1 MEIVSQDC
9 ITGYIKGPPSRPLRR
24 RGRYAIRRSPFRAAA
39 LDALVAIPTLP
50 LDQGVMSKP
59 GEESPKFRVLSF
71 TESLG
76 EDIGDLLMCVNILQF
91 HISILYL
98 FSEPVVFEIEVL
110 GSFGEAG
117 VSRDF
122 NARL

>member
-1 MEIVSQDC
+1 
-9 ITGYIKGPPSRPLRR
+9 
-24 RGRYAIRRSPFRAAA
+24 
-39 LDALVAIPTLP
+39 
-50 LDQGVMSKP
+50 MSKP

-76 EDIGDLLMCVNILQF
+76 EDIGYLLMCVNILQF

-98 FSEPVVFEIEVL
+98 FSEPVVLEVEVL

>member
-1 MEIVSQDC
+1 
-9 ITGYIKGPPSRPLRR
+9 
-24 RGRYAIRRSPFRAAA
+24 
-39 LDALVAIPTLP
+39 
-50 LDQGVMSKP
+50 MSKP

-91 HISILYL
+91 HISILYRL

>member
-1 MEIVSQDC
+1 MNKTSQLDSTALVNDIGIRLMFLEIVSQDC

-24 RGRYAIRRSPFRAAA
+24 RGRSAIRRSPFRAAA

-59 GEESPKFRVLSF
+59 GEESSKFRVLSF

-76 EDIGDLLMCVNILQF
+76 EDIGDLLI
-91 HISILYL
+91 
-98 FSEPVVFEIEVL
+98 
-110 GSFGEAG
+110 
-117 VSRDF
+117 
-122 NARL
+122 